1 MPRNAAKAVSDIQAY
16 KKHTVALPHLLP
28 FFFLRT
34 VIYILFTLALLSCRS
49 GEHAAQK
56 ATGNRQGSS
65 VSLSQTSSTGGR
77 GKRTAT
83 AGQEKAVPAHTLSYE
98 EERQFNRLFLEA
110 IRQKE
115 ADHTGAEYE
124 LLAKALQ
131 INPLAPEA
139 LYEMG
144 MIKLTQS
151 SYSDTLSRAAG
162 DSLLRKAVTLDP
174 DNLYFKETL
183 ATYQAN
189 AAQYREAIELYEEI
203 ADKHETEETLSTLVW
218 LYKTSGDYAG
228 AVRTIERMERLL
240 GKSESLSIEK
250 FQTFL
255 AMNDTEHAYQA
266 IEELCAEYPY
276 DLRYRVLLA
285 DLYDKHGYHEQALDI
300 YRDVLTA
307 EPDNSYAQIS
317 LLAYYKAAGADSL
330 YLDLLNRM
338 VLNPHTQSGAQFE
351 AMKAY
356 MLDDLR
362 QEGSNPAPVLKLFN
376 KVLAQPQGSSD
387 IAELKAVY
395 VQLKGLPD
403 DSLKAAY
410 NKVLEIEP
418 DNTSYRM
425 SLMSLQLKQSDY
437 KAVLQTSREGILY
450 DPTIPAFYHGAGI
463 ALYFQGDNK
472 QAIEQLQRG
481 TEHIEENADSSEVSD
496 IYALL
501 GDILH
506 ENGRNEEAFQSFE
519 RALEYNPDNAL
530 CLNNYA
536 YFLALTG
543 KNLDK
548 AERMSRHCIE
558 LETDN
563 ATYFD
568 TYAWILYKQRK
579 YREALYYSEE
589 ALQLADNTSE
599 SATIYENAGDICYR
613 NKAYA
618 QALAHWRKALSLT
631 NDKKARTRIARK
643 VRLKRI

>member
-1 MPRNAAKAVSDIQAY
+1 
-16 KKHTVALPHLLP
+16 
-28 FFFLRT
+28 
-34 VIYILFTLALLSCRS
+34 
-49 GEHAAQK
+49 
-56 ATGNRQGSS
+56 
-65 VSLSQTSSTGGR
+65 
-77 GKRTAT
+77 
-83 AGQEKAVPAHTLSYE
+83 
-98 EERQFNRLFLEA
+98 
-110 IRQKE
+110 
-115 ADHTGAEYE
+115 
-124 LLAKALQ
+124 
-131 INPLAPEA
+131 
-139 LYEMG
+139 
-144 MIKLTQS
+144 
-151 SYSDTLSRAAG
+151 
-162 DSLLRKAVTLDP
+162 
-174 DNLYFKETL
+174 
-183 ATYQAN
+183 
-189 AAQYREAIELYEEI
+189 
-203 ADKHETEETLSTLVW
+203 
-218 LYKTSGDYAG
+218 
-228 AVRTIERMERLL
+228 
-240 GKSESLSIEK
+240 
-250 FQTFL
+250 
-255 AMNDTEHAYQA
+255 
-266 IEELCAEYPY
+266 
-276 DLRYRVLLA
+276 
-285 DLYDKHGYHEQALDI
+285 
-300 YRDVLTA
+300 
-307 EPDNSYAQIS
+307 
-317 LLAYYKAAGADSL
+317 
-330 YLDLLNRM
+330 M

-362 QEGSNPAPVLKLFN
+362 QEASDPAPVLQLFN
-376 KVLAQPQGSSD
+376 KVLAQPQGGSD

-463 ALYFQGDNK
+463 ALYFQGDNN

-481 TEHIEENADSSEVSD
+481 TEHIEESADSSEVSD

-506 ENGRNEEAFQSFE
+506 ENGRNEEAFQNFE

-543 KNLDK
+543 KKLDK

-568 TYAWILYKQRK
+568 TYAWILYSQRK
-579 YREALYYSEE
+579 YREAMYYSEE
-589 ALQLADNTSE
+589 ALRLVDSTSE

-618 QALAHWRKALSLT
+618 QALAHWRKALSLAT
-631 NDKKARTRIARK
+631 DKKARARIARK
-643 VRLKRI
+643 VRLRRI